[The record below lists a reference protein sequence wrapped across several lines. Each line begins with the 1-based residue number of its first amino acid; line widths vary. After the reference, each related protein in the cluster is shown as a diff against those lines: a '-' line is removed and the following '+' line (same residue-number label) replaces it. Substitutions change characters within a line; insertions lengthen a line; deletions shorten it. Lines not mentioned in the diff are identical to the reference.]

1 MADSLAKQHTFSLP
15 LNFQYTNI
23 YNPFHILQWEQNP
36 VELPTRYFIKNI
48 CKAHI
53 LAMWSSQKRNNEW
66 SHINHYIDWQSTWLY
81 LNHNQKPSS
90 NFTSFKLNQSKA
102 FKIKA
107 LLNELPT
114 YFSFHNIYPT
124 IFTNTNC
131 FRCNLPDSHSHWLT
145 CLNPSLI
152 TNIINSS
159 IQHILSK
166 ADLDLSTSQLHELI
180 RKVQK
185 HPSFDRIPFQANSF
199 YLDLTL
205 KGLIPKALIETI
217 HNYNIPTKIASQIII
232 QTLLDINDQIYNQIW
247 KPYCID
253 LSNWKKNN
261 NITSLQTRNTH
272 NTLQQ
277 IQQTR
282 HYKRLHTNYTY
293 SCLCGIADQLHLRSN
308 TCPPIGQAIR
318 KINIWST
325 LWINHSTSYNHILT
339 LQI

>member
-102 FKIKA
+102 FKIKF

-114 YFSFHNIYPT
+114 HFSFHNIYPT
-124 IFTNTNC
+124 IFTNTSC

-145 CLNPSLI
+145 CLNSSLI

-166 ADLDLSTSQLHELI
+166 AELDLSTSQLHELI
-180 RKVQK
+180 RKIQK

-199 YLDLTL
+199 YLNLTL

-232 QTLLDINDQIYNQIW
+232 QTLLDINDQIYNQI
-247 KPYCID
+247 
-253 LSNWKKNN
+253 
-261 NITSLQTRNTH
+261 
-272 NTLQQ
+272 
-277 IQQTR
+277 
-282 HYKRLHTNYTY
+282 
-293 SCLCGIADQLHLRSN
+293 
-308 TCPPIGQAIR
+308 
-318 KINIWST
+318 
-325 LWINHSTSYNHILT
+325 
-339 LQI
+339 